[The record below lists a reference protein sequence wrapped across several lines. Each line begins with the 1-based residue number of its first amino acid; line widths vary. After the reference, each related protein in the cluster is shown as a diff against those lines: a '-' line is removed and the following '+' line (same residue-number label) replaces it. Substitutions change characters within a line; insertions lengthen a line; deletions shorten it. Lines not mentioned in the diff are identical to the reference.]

1 MLHKGGADV
10 VNTWNKQTDALTLL
24 DDDFIAAILEQQER
38 EIFARIASLDINEN
52 PISWGMD
59 FAIQIS
65 AGNDKWEDL
74 ITKERISWVE
84 MLISPNENGITEM
97 QLDWSKIYGKLNL
110 GTYRIVK
117 YNGLSTIFSDPFEV
131 K

>member
-1 MLHKGGADV
+1 
-10 VNTWNKQTDALTLL
+10 
-24 DDDFIAAILEQQER
+24 
-38 EIFARIASLDINEN
+38 
-52 PISWGMD
+52 MD

-74 ITKERISWVE
+74 ITKERITWVE